1 MSFAGGRIKLMIFAH
16 SLESF
21 LVDFVGE
28 IGLTLITVHFFLV
41 KFFLFRQFRQ
51 FRLFR
56 LFLEDNFG
64 GLEVFLFIGL
74 IHLIKDHLF
83 SKAFL
88 SVVDHLHGELGLEG

>member
-21 LVDFVGE
+21 LVDFIGE
-28 IGLTLITVHFFLV
+28 IGLAFITVYFFLV
-41 KFFLFRQFRQ
+41 RLFLFRQ